1 MLDVMFMPC
10 LFLLSGIFDTLCTQ
24 QLVYQGASNMRSMF
38 SIFAYYFSQA
48 IVGFSCI
55 EFGDAGKKKPVLPD
69 IEEAHS
75 LVKDEDSRRASEEYE
90 LDIDKAMKRYEKKLR
105 LLYVVSALLDIM
117 GYVIRTIGMV
127 YCGSGLFQVA
137 FSSVAIFSAVYSRI
151 FLKTNV
157 SAIQW
162 LGIAIV
168 TSGLIVS
175 PLSSNSQGKSPVT
188 GILLTLLGA
197 QFYSISYIV
206 NEAITRIPGNKGTKE
221 ICKQVG
227 VINTMICCV
236 VILIDTIPNRAKLIY
251 EPIAR
256 THTNLSS
263 VFVATF
269 VYVISHIIHS
279 YALYSVQGALGAI
292 WTGLLQCIRAC
303 VVFFTSGY
311 LYCASDPNQCITWSK
326 IVATI
331 LVTCGIA
338 IFTYGKRQNTAE
350 SAETSDE

>member
-1 MLDVMFMPC
+1 M
-10 LFLLSGIFDTLCTQ
+10 
-24 QLVYQGASNMRSMF
+24 
-38 SIFAYYFSQA
+38 
-48 IVGFSCI
+48 
-55 EFGDAGKKKPVLPD
+55 
-69 IEEAHS
+69 
-75 LVKDEDSRRASEEYE
+75 KDEDSRRASEDYE

-117 GYVIRTIGMV
+117 GYVIRTIGYLDGVGIDRRMV

-206 NEAITRIPGNKGTKE
+206 NEAIT
-221 ICKQVG
+221 
-227 VINTMICCV
+227 
-236 VILIDTIPNRAKLIY
+236 
-251 EPIAR
+251 
-256 THTNLSS
+256 
-263 VFVATF
+263 VA
-269 VYVISHIIHS
+269 VPSL
-279 YALYSVQGALGAI
+279 LY
-292 WTGLLQCIRAC
+292 
-303 VVFFTSGY
+303 
-311 LYCASDPNQCITWSK
+311 P
-326 IVATI
+326 
-331 LVTCGIA
+331 
-338 IFTYGKRQNTAE
+338 
-350 SAETSDE
+350 

>member
-1 MLDVMFMPC
+1 M
-10 LFLLSGIFDTLCTQ
+10 
-24 QLVYQGASNMRSMF
+24 
-38 SIFAYYFSQA
+38 
-48 IVGFSCI
+48 
-55 EFGDAGKKKPVLPD
+55 
-69 IEEAHS
+69 
-75 LVKDEDSRRASEEYE
+75 KDEDSRRASEEYE

-117 GYVIRTIGMV
+117 GYVIRTIGYLDGVGIDRRMV

-206 NEAITRIPGNKGTKE
+206 NEAIT
-221 ICKQVG
+221 
-227 VINTMICCV
+227 V
-236 VILIDTIPNRAKLIY
+236 VA
-251 EPIAR
+251 
-256 THTNLSS
+256 LSL
-263 VFVATF
+263 
-269 VYVISHIIHS
+269 
-279 YALYSVQGALGAI
+279 LY
-292 WTGLLQCIRAC
+292 
-303 VVFFTSGY
+303 
-311 LYCASDPNQCITWSK
+311 P
-326 IVATI
+326 
-331 LVTCGIA
+331 
-338 IFTYGKRQNTAE
+338 
-350 SAETSDE
+350 

>member
-1 MLDVMFMPC
+1 M
-10 LFLLSGIFDTLCTQ
+10 
-24 QLVYQGASNMRSMF
+24 
-38 SIFAYYFSQA
+38 
-48 IVGFSCI
+48 
-55 EFGDAGKKKPVLPD
+55 
-69 IEEAHS
+69 
-75 LVKDEDSRRASEEYE
+75 KDEDSRRASEDYE

-117 GYVIRTIGMV
+117 GYVIRTIGYLDGVGIDRRMV

-206 NEAITRIPGNKGTKE
+206 NEAIT
-221 ICKQVG
+221 V
-227 VINTMICCV
+227 
-236 VILIDTIPNRAKLIY
+236 
-251 EPIAR
+251 
-256 THTNLSS
+256 
-263 VFVATF
+263 TF
-269 VYVISHIIHS
+269 DSP
-279 YALYSVQGALGAI
+279 LY
-292 WTGLLQCIRAC
+292 
-303 VVFFTSGY
+303 
-311 LYCASDPNQCITWSK
+311 P
-326 IVATI
+326 
-331 LVTCGIA
+331 
-338 IFTYGKRQNTAE
+338 
-350 SAETSDE
+350 

>member
-1 MLDVMFMPC
+1 M
-10 LFLLSGIFDTLCTQ
+10 
-24 QLVYQGASNMRSMF
+24 
-38 SIFAYYFSQA
+38 
-48 IVGFSCI
+48 
-55 EFGDAGKKKPVLPD
+55 
-69 IEEAHS
+69 
-75 LVKDEDSRRASEEYE
+75 KDEDSRRASEEYE

-117 GYVIRTIGMV
+117 GYVIRTIGYLDGVGIDRRMV

-206 NEAITRIPGNKGTKE
+206 NEAIT
-221 ICKQVG
+221 
-227 VINTMICCV
+227 
-236 VILIDTIPNRAKLIY
+236 
-251 EPIAR
+251 
-256 THTNLSS
+256 
-263 VFVATF
+263 VA
-269 VYVISHIIHS
+269 VPSL
-279 YALYSVQGALGAI
+279 LY
-292 WTGLLQCIRAC
+292 
-303 VVFFTSGY
+303 
-311 LYCASDPNQCITWSK
+311 P
-326 IVATI
+326 
-331 LVTCGIA
+331 
-338 IFTYGKRQNTAE
+338 
-350 SAETSDE
+350 

>member
-1 MLDVMFMPC
+1 M
-10 LFLLSGIFDTLCTQ
+10 
-24 QLVYQGASNMRSMF
+24 
-38 SIFAYYFSQA
+38 
-48 IVGFSCI
+48 
-55 EFGDAGKKKPVLPD
+55 
-69 IEEAHS
+69 
-75 LVKDEDSRRASEEYE
+75 KDEDSRRASEEYE

-117 GYVIRTIGMV
+117 GYVIRTIGYLDGVGIDRRMV

-206 NEAITRIPGNKGTKE
+206 NEAIT
-221 ICKQVG
+221 V
-227 VINTMICCV
+227 
-236 VILIDTIPNRAKLIY
+236 
-251 EPIAR
+251 
-256 THTNLSS
+256 
-263 VFVATF
+263 TF
-269 VYVISHIIHS
+269 DSP
-279 YALYSVQGALGAI
+279 LY
-292 WTGLLQCIRAC
+292 
-303 VVFFTSGY
+303 
-311 LYCASDPNQCITWSK
+311 P
-326 IVATI
+326 
-331 LVTCGIA
+331 
-338 IFTYGKRQNTAE
+338 
-350 SAETSDE
+350 

>member
-1 MLDVMFMPC
+1 M
-10 LFLLSGIFDTLCTQ
+10 
-24 QLVYQGASNMRSMF
+24 
-38 SIFAYYFSQA
+38 
-48 IVGFSCI
+48 
-55 EFGDAGKKKPVLPD
+55 
-69 IEEAHS
+69 
-75 LVKDEDSRRASEEYE
+75 KDEDSRRASEEYE

-117 GYVIRTIGMV
+117 GYVIRTIGYLDGVGIDRRMV

-206 NEAITRIPGNKGTKE
+206 NEAIT
-221 ICKQVG
+221 VAA
-227 VINTMICCV
+227 
-236 VILIDTIPNRAKLIY
+236 LSLIY
-251 EPIAR
+251 P
-256 THTNLSS
+256 
-263 VFVATF
+263 
-269 VYVISHIIHS
+269 
-279 YALYSVQGALGAI
+279 
-292 WTGLLQCIRAC
+292 
-303 VVFFTSGY
+303 
-311 LYCASDPNQCITWSK
+311 
-326 IVATI
+326 
-331 LVTCGIA
+331 
-338 IFTYGKRQNTAE
+338 
-350 SAETSDE
+350 

>member
-1 MLDVMFMPC
+1 M
-10 LFLLSGIFDTLCTQ
+10 
-24 QLVYQGASNMRSMF
+24 
-38 SIFAYYFSQA
+38 
-48 IVGFSCI
+48 
-55 EFGDAGKKKPVLPD
+55 
-69 IEEAHS
+69 
-75 LVKDEDSRRASEEYE
+75 KDEDSRRASEEYE

-117 GYVIRTIGMV
+117 GYVIRTIGYLDGVGIDRRMV

-206 NEAITRIPGNKGTKE
+206 NEAIT
-221 ICKQVG
+221 V
-227 VINTMICCV
+227 
-236 VILIDTIPNRAKLIY
+236 A
-251 EPIAR
+251 A
-256 THTNLSS
+256 LSL
-263 VFVATF
+263 
-269 VYVISHIIHS
+269 
-279 YALYSVQGALGAI
+279 LY
-292 WTGLLQCIRAC
+292 
-303 VVFFTSGY
+303 
-311 LYCASDPNQCITWSK
+311 P
-326 IVATI
+326 
-331 LVTCGIA
+331 
-338 IFTYGKRQNTAE
+338 
-350 SAETSDE
+350 